1 MTSTMNPM
9 NPLAV
14 PTPLPPQLGELVP
27 LGHCVIKLDV
37 SAETT
42 MPDTPN
48 GYTAAMKVM
57 ADQGD
62 LDKGALQGPQGPPGQ
77 IGFQVREAVDPNI
90 NSPADLQPLPNT
102 PDYIGQY
109 YILEDLNSQGQ
120 VVGQSMYVWY
130 GTAYRKMMMGSFG
143 PPGPVPNITPIVDL
157 IPPYDDNGNPNQSYI
172 NTSGPRLDPTWEF
185 ELAAPAGPSGQV
197 TAIYEFPDVDE
208 ITTAPVNGDL
218 LMFSGRYTADGK
230 ELWTPGGIGAQLPH
244 TWSMPEGSFSGF
256 TGVAQQVAIGSFT
269 IPPQPYPWTPIVW
282 GHLGGTDTT
291 QVASSNA
298 QQLLKVTALGGTFTL
313 SVGGVSTPPIPYDA
327 NPNDI
332 LGFLENLV
340 TVGVGNI
347 NAVLQGAQNTLI
359 EFINELGSQV
369 IAPIVT
375 DIAGLIPP
383 DLSSALI
390 GVIDSGGNLINDV
403 FEFLSGDPLRIGA
416 QVLLGDPTYG
426 IQVARGMGNT
436 LGRVNIY
443 PHYSSSAN
451 NLNNRNKSLTPNNGY
466 AVVPANHTDPAQG
479 TVYVNLWND
488 GQIGVYDF
496 QPGAAQLYVMVQPMG
511 PVQKPPQGAGYPA
524 FSGAGFF
531 EAQAQ
536 RVVP

>member
-1 MTSTMNPM
+1 MSFTD
-9 NPLAV
+9 PLAPPPV
-14 PTPLPPQLGELVP
+14 LAPQLGELVP
-27 LGHCVIKLDV
+27 LGHVVIKLDV

-48 GYTAAMKVM
+48 GYTAALKVM

-62 LDKGALQGPQGPPGQ
+62 LDKEALRGPQGQPGQ
-77 IGFQVREAVDPNI
+77 IGFQVREVIDPTI
-90 NSPADLQPLPNT
+90 ATPADLVALPNN
-102 PDYIGQY
+102 PDYIGRY
-109 YILEDLNSQGQ
+109 YIFEDVNEQGQ
-120 VVGQSMYVWY
+120 VIGQSMYVWY
-130 GTAYRKMMMGSFG
+130 GTQYRRMMMGSFG
-143 PPGPVPNITPIVDL
+143 PPGPVPAITPLVEL
-157 IPPYDDNGNPNQSYI
+157 IPPYDENNNPNQSYVA
-172 NTSGPRLDPTWEF
+172 TSGPRLDPTWEF
-185 ELAAPAGPSGQV
+185 NLAAPGGPAGQV
-197 TAIYEFPDVDE
+197 SPLYNFPDVNE
-208 ITTAPVNGDL
+208 ISAAPVNGDL
-218 LMFSGRYTADGK
+218 LMFSGAYTADGR
-230 ELWTPGGIGAQLPH
+230 EIWAPGGLGAQLPT
-244 TWSMPEGSFSGF
+244 TWSMPENSFASF
-256 TGVAQQVAIGSFT
+256 TGVAQQVAIGSFQ

-282 GHLGGTDTT
+282 GHLGGTDVTPI
-291 QVASSNA
+291 ASSNA

-313 SVGGVSTPPIPYDA
+313 SVGGATTPPIPYNAD
-327 NPNDI
+327 PNTI

-347 NAVLQGAQNTLI
+347 DATLQGAQNTLL
-359 EFINELGSQV
+359 EFINNLGSRV

-383 DLSSALI
+383 ELSSALI
-390 GVIDSGGNLINDV
+390 GIIDSGGNLIHDV
-403 FEFLSGDPLRIGA
+403 FEFLSGDPLRIGC
-416 QVLLGDPTYG
+416 QVLLGDPTQG

-436 LGRVNIY
+436 LGRVNVY

-451 NLNNRNKSLTPNNGY
+451 NQNNRNKSLTPNNGY
-466 AVVPANHTDPAQG
+466 AVVPANHTNPAEG

-496 QPGAAQLYVMVQPMG
+496 NPGAAQLFVMVRPMG
-511 PVQKPPQGAGYPA
+511 PVAKPQQGAGYPA